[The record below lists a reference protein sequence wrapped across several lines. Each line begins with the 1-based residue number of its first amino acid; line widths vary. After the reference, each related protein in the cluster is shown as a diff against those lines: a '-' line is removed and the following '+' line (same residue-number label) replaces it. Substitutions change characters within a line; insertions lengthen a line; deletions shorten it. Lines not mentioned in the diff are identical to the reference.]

1 MRLVIARVRRHI
13 TSSSWNCRRMP
24 TLNGRRSEKPRR
36 SSQASEFAGESKPNS
51 RVKTSKARGPRQAA
65 GGNVECPLLAQS
77 RHPEKTQS
85 MSLLG
90 VKRTCRFALHMSA
103 FDPKR
108 TLGVF
113 ALPYPQRANLKLVP
127 IPRQGATQAQP
138 KTGCHVMVKLYD
150 SAFSPFARKVRMT
163 LEHKELAYEA
173 VDGLLK
179 SNHEALKAVN
189 GRVEVPALVDGD
201 IVVVNSA
208 DIVAYLDYRYPAKC
222 VYPDDPAA
230 RVHARAWERVA
241 DTFVDPILADISY
254 WKWAE
259 RPDKA
264 PDGLLEAA
272 RADLRIVYDTLNK
285 ELAAREFVSGPL
297 SIADIALFPHI
308 ASARAMEVEFSAQD
322 HPNVGR

>member
-1 MRLVIARVRRHI
+1 MI
-13 TSSSWNCRRMP
+13 
-24 TLNGRRSEKPRR
+24 
-36 SSQASEFAGESKPNS
+36 
-51 RVKTSKARGPRQAA
+51 
-65 GGNVECPLLAQS
+65 
-77 RHPEKTQS
+77 
-85 MSLLG
+85 
-90 VKRTCRFALHMSA
+90 
-103 FDPKR
+103 
-108 TLGVF
+108 
-113 ALPYPQRANLKLVP
+113 
-127 IPRQGATQAQP
+127 
-138 KTGCHVMVKLYD
+138 KLYD

-208 DIVAYLDYRYPAKC
+208 DIVAYLDRRYPAKS
-222 VYPDDPAA
+222 VYPDAPAA

-241 DTFVDPILADISY
+241 DSFVDPILVDISF

-259 RPDKA
+259 RPDKM

-272 RADLRIVYDTLNK
+272 RVDLRNVYDALNSA
-285 ELAAREFVSGPL
+285 LAARQFVSGSL

-308 ASARAMEVEFSAQD
+308 ASAKAMEVEFSAQD
-322 HPNVGR
+322 HPNVARWFKDMRSLPICAADLKRALNYVVTMKDRDIEKRRIFWRGDRIEWILARGFHEWFFNEIKGDRVAWPGPALPAPMKG